1 MIVLASASPRRRELL
16 AAAGITFTVHPAD
29 VDEAQHPDEEP
40 VAYAL
45 RVATAK
51 AHAIDAVHVLA
62 ADTVVHL
69 DGRVLHKPGLP
80 DAARATLRLL
90 SGREHTVSTAAVFRG
105 AVERSVVVHTR
116 VCFRALGDEEI
127 DRYVATGEPLDRAGA
142 YAIQGGGGALVD
154 WIDGSY
160 TNVVGLPLRETLAM
174 LAR

>member
-16 AAAGITFTVHPAD
+16 TAAGIAFTVHPAD
-29 VDEAQHPDEEP
+29 VDETQHPDEEP

-51 AHAIDAVHVLA
+51 AQAIAAERVLA

-69 DGRVLHKPGLP
+69 DGQVLHKPLSP
-80 DAARATLRLL
+80 SRARAYLTRL
-90 SGREHTVSTAAVFRG
+90 SGREHTVSTAVVFRG
-105 AVERSVVVHTR
+105 TVERSVVVHTR
-116 VCFRALGDEEI
+116 VCFRALSNEEI
-127 DRYVATGEPLDRAGA
+127 DRYVATGEPLDRAGG

>member
-16 AAAGITFTVHPAD
+16 SAAGVLFTVRPAD
-29 VDEAQHPDEEP
+29 VDEAQTPGEEP

-45 RVATAK
+45 RVAASK
-51 AHAIDAVHVLA
+51 ARAVDAERVLA

-69 DGRVLHKPGLP
+69 DGEVLHKPGVAE
-80 DAARATLRLL
+80 AAIATLRRL
-90 SGREHTVSTAAVFRG
+90 SGREHTVTTAVVLRAP
-105 AVERSVVVHTR
+105 VERSVVVHTR
-116 VCFRALGDEEI
+116 VCFRALLDDDI
-127 DRYVATGEPLDRAGA
+127 ARYVATGEPLDRAGA

>member
-1 MIVLASASPRRRELL
+1 VIVLASASPRRRELL
-16 AAAGITFTVHPAD
+16 SAAGVTFSARPAN
-29 VDEAQHPDEEP
+29 VDEAHHPGEDP

-45 RVATAK
+45 RVAASK
-51 AHAIDAVHVLA
+51 ARAIDADRVLA

-69 DGRVLHKPGLP
+69 DGEVLHKPGVP
-80 DAARATLRLL
+80 EAALATLRRL
-90 SGREHTVSTAAVFRG
+90 SGREHTVTTAVVLRAR
-105 AVERSVVVHTR
+105 VERSVVVHTR
-116 VCFRALGDEEI
+116 VCFRALGDGDI
-127 DRYVATGEPLDRAGA
+127 SRYVATGEPLDRAGA

>member
-16 AAAGITFTVHPAD
+16 AAAGIPFSVAPAN
-29 VDEAQHPDEEP
+29 VDETQHPGEDP

-51 AHAIDAVHVLA
+51 AAAVHGERVLA

-69 DGRVLHKPGLP
+69 DGEVLHKPGNP
-80 DAARATLRLL
+80 GTAIATLRRL
-90 SGREHTVSTAAVFRG
+90 SGREHTVTTAVVLRG
-105 AVERSVVVHTR
+105 GVERAVVVHTR
-116 VCFRALGDEEI
+116 VCFRALLGEEI
-127 DRYVATGEPLDRAGA
+127 ERYVATGEPLDRAGA

-160 TNVVGLPLRETLAM
+160 TNVVGLPLHETLAM